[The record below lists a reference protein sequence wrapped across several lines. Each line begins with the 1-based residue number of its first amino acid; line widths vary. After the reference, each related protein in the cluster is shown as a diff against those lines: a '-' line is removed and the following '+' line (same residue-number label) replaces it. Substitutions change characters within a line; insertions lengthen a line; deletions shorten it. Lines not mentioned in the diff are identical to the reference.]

1 MLFPSFVRARL
12 PPPLP
17 DVFAIL
23 SATVMVP
30 TFVVSSARVESAAN
44 PPVLEPLAP
53 AKLLSKVVIFPVVNS
68 PPPPTLSASVAPG
81 SILIFEA
88 VQFPV
93 TPL

>member
-1 MLFPSFVRARL
+1 MLFPNLVRAKL

-23 SATVMVP
+23 SATVMLP
-30 TFVVSSARVESAAN
+30 TFVVSSARVEPAAN

-53 AKLLSKVVIFPVVNS
+53 PKLVSKVVIFPVVNS
-68 PPPPTLSASVAPG
+68 PPPPTLSARVAPG

-88 VQFPV
+88 VQFAV
-93 TPL
+93 TLL